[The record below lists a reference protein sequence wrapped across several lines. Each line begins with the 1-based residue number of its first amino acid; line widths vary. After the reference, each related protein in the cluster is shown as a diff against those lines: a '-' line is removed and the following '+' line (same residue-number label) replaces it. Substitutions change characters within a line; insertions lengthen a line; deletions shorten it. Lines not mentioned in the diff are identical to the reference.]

1 MASPLAGVFASGP
14 SARLK
19 AAAGLGG
26 SFSQPSSC
34 ESPSC
39 SVGPCAMPGSPRAES
54 SLKLLVLVP
63 GSLSPRAALLSH
75 QLHIDDDGG
84 DDGRQVRGLTRLW
97 GPRLAVVEGLV
108 ILP

>member
-1 MASPLAGVFASGP
+1 MASPLAGAFASGP
-14 SARLK
+14 SACLK

-34 ESPSC
+34 EPPSR
-39 SVGPCAMPGSPRAES
+39 SVGPCAMLGSPRAES
-54 SLKLLVLVP
+54 SLKLPVP
-63 GSLSPRAALLSH
+63 GSLSPHVALLSP

-84 DDGRQVRGLTRLW
+84 DDGRQVQGLTRLL
-97 GPRLAVVEGLV
+97 GPHLALVEGLV